1 MATYRR
7 ETRIEAP
14 FDAVWQFH
22 ATIDGL
28 EALTPEFVNLE
39 IERVV
44 GPDGDTDPGTLEA
57 GSRIEMSVRPFGV
70 GPRQRIVSVIT
81 DRHLDDGAGYFRDV
95 MESGPFDEWEHTHQF
110 FADGDGTRLVD
121 RIEYRLPG
129 GPVGRIAS
137 PLAKVGFAPMFRNR
151 HRTTKRILESDS
163 GSGRSGD

>member
-1 MATYRR
+1 MTTYRR

-14 FDAVWQFH
+14 FEAVWQFH

-28 EALTPEFVNLE
+28 EALTPAFMNLE
-39 IERVV
+39 IERVS
-44 GPDGDTDPGTLEA
+44 GPDGDPNLGALEA

-81 DRHLDDGAGYFRDV
+81 DRRLDDGAGYFRDI
-95 MESGPFDEWEHTHQF
+95 MESGPFDAWEHTHQF

-129 GPVGRIAS
+129 GPIGRFAA
-137 PLAKVGFAPMFRNR
+137 PFAKVGFAPMFRNR
-151 HRTTKRILESDS
+151 HRTTKRLLE
-163 GSGRSGD
+163 G